1 MKERP
6 DKRRHLRTNVRLPL
20 RYRAP
25 LTHPSPSRSTQA
37 KDLSLG
43 GLCFRTE
50 EFVPLDTTLVLE
62 LRLRESARPVRSV
75 ARVAWA
81 RIMPSGHRYE
91 IGSEFVDI
99 SLGEMKVLE
108 EFFDDLP
115 EGRG

>member
-6 DKRRHLRTNVRLPL
+6 EKRRHLRAQVKLPL
-20 RYRAP
+20 RYRDP
-25 LTHPSPSRSTQA
+25 LTRPSPPRSAQA
-37 KDLSLG
+37 KDLGLG

-62 LRLRESARPVRSV
+62 VRLRESARPVRSV

-99 SLGEMKVLE
+99 ALGERKSLK
-108 EFFDDLP
+108 EFIDDLP
-115 EGRG
+115 EGRC